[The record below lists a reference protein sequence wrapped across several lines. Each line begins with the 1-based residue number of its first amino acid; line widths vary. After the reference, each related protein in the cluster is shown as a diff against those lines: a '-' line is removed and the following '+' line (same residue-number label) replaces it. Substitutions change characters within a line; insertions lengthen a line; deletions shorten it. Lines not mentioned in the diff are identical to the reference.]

1 MSQPWKSEL
10 LLRLKRGSCIAQ
22 VLAPWS
28 RRVVREMH
36 AEGPIGTALPQ
47 LLKALQEEGE
57 TALPRQARL
66 MVPDELAYL
75 SLRPPCADWPTAR
88 QEAQSHFMQTLGRQ
102 DLVTQVVP
110 LPVNSGWLAAAIEP
124 ADLQAWQQMLA
135 QAGVRLAH
143 VELALLDDLQA
154 IASLIG
160 NEAVVALL
168 RDEGMTLVRVSGGTL
183 VELNWERCDT
193 REQRLVEQRLLAFQG
208 GIHSSTPEPLW
219 LVCRSAAQ
227 CELWQR
233 LALGHQW
240 TLLARE
246 SAAQPATAA
255 SDAGVPA

>member
-10 LLRLKRGSCIAQ
+10 LLRLKRGTCVAQ

-28 RRVVREMH
+28 RRVVRELH
-36 AEGPIGTALPQ
+36 AEGPIGVALPQ
-47 LLKALQEEGE
+47 LIRTLQDDGAA
-57 TALPRQARL
+57 ALPRQARL

-75 SLRPPCADWPTAR
+75 SLRPTCADWPAAQR
-88 QEAQSHFMQTLGRQ
+88 EAHSHFVQTLGRQ
-102 DLVTQVVP
+102 DLVVQVMP
-110 LPVNSGWLAAAIEP
+110 LPGSAGWLAAAIEP
-124 ADLQAWQQMLA
+124 SDLQAWQQMLA

-154 IASLIG
+154 IAGLIG
-160 NEAVVALL
+160 DEAVVALL
-168 RDEGMTLVRVSGGTL
+168 RDEGMTLCRVSGGTL
-183 VELNWERCDT
+183 VELSWERCDT

-233 LALGHQW
+233 LARGHQW
-240 TLLARE
+240 TLLSREPEARP
-246 SAAQPATAA
+246 AAAA